1 MEILDWN
8 SPELV
13 DLVRYDDVLASING
27 TNGYTDKIEL
37 ESSFLRRKKEFKNKK
52 KDIEK
57 THNVL
62 FSFLEKFKAIRRDN
76 NWEKF
81 NFFNI
86 SVHYYFL
93 LRPGYDPDWDYCYNK
108 MNRDKFLIEEHR
120 FQLKNEFIDIDIL
133 LEYEKTDIS
142 NRAYVYDSSDG
153 LMCGMLDLE
162 EEIEDDFDY
171 LENIMQIVKQKT
183 YRNYLLSR
191 LEKLFCKDDLLEIY
205 FGFSEEKFH
214 ELMKKY
220 PTEYKRLFKLKEL
233 LNEYDAFPKN
243 DVFQKAA
250 FGEDVVYFMVFSAI
264 CIHFS
269 SYDKYIAEKLANDFL
284 VK

>member
-13 DLVRYDDVLASING
+13 DLVSYDDALASING
-27 TNGYTDKIEL
+27 TNDYTDKIEL

-62 FSFLEKFKAIRRDN
+62 SSFLEKFKAIRRDD

-81 NFFNI
+81 KFFNI
-86 SVHYYFL
+86 SVHYKFL

-133 LEYEKTDIS
+133 LEYEKADIL

-171 LENIMQIVKQKT
+171 LENIMQIIKQKT

-205 FGFSEEKFH
+205 FGFPEEKFH
-214 ELMKKY
+214 EFMKKY
-220 PTEYKRLFKLKEL
+220 QTEYKRLFKLKQL
-233 LNEYDAFPKN
+233 LNEYDASEGI
-243 DVFQKAA
+243 FQKAA